1 MNETLTQAQHAEIK
15 LRNLILNMEIAPGE
29 RITERDIVGFIGI
42 SRTSIR
48 TALFKLASEGLVIHK
63 KSGWI
68 VSPINLEEISQV
80 CIYRKILEVAAIQE
94 TTQIVI
100 DKNISKV
107 ENLLNSISP
116 TSTHEQ
122 LNQIGHD
129 FHIWIAKLSEN
140 EFIIQGTENAMM
152 RLRRARWLEN
162 KYDHTGW
169 DEHRQ
174 IVIALKKGKIQ
185 KTISLIENHISRTR
199 QSLLSTL
206 QKKQLSLR
214 VQGAFLTSK

>member
-1 MNETLTQAQHAEIK
+1 M
-15 LRNLILNMEIAPGE
+15 
-29 RITERDIVGFIGI
+29 RDW
-42 SRTSIR
+42 
-48 TALFKLASEGLVIHK
+48 LFTK

-68 VSPINLEEISQV
+68 VSPINLENSQV

-122 LNQIGHD
+122 LDQIGHD

-140 EFIIQGTENAMM
+140 ELLF
-152 RLRRARWLEN
+152 
-162 KYDHTGW
+162 K
-169 DEHRQ
+169 
-174 IVIALKKGKIQ
+174 ALKMQ
-185 KTISLIENHISRTR
+185 
-199 QSLLSTL
+199 
-206 QKKQLSLR
+206 
-214 VQGAFLTSK
+214 